1 MVKRTILLALALLS
15 LAGTAAAQSE
25 DEAAVFSGIFRG
37 KLPATY
43 PFKYNGTYFWS
54 RKAFQQ
60 GTVWYNGKQ
69 YEDISLNVDAYMN
82 ELQVRPLEGTTP
94 VVVYR
99 DQVAWFTM
107 RETLFVNLQY
117 LGWKEAPEGF
127 FEVLRNGRKPILRQV
142 RKNLRFDANGGGGW
156 RAIGEETDDFNP
168 SVPNYFQQEENF
180 YVLENGAVRKIRKRT
195 LKKML
200 KEPAGDPLLTVDAV
214 RWHAVSEAPV
224 YGAATQADLPGTGIG
239 LPESYFSEKQKD
251 TTVVQYVDAPAL
263 ATYRNKVYTIGDA
276 AVDKG
281 KAMKSVHGTVTEAET
296 GEPL

>member
-82 ELQVRPLEGTTP
+82 ELQVRPLEGATP

-99 DQVAWFTM
+99 DQVAWFTN
-107 RETLFVNLQY
+107 RVSPIVNQ
-117 LGWKEAPEGF
+117 
-127 FEVLRNGRKPILRQV
+127 
-142 RKNLRFDANGGGGW
+142 
-156 RAIGEETDDFNP
+156 
-168 SVPNYFQQEENF
+168 
-180 YVLENGAVRKIRKRT
+180 
-195 LKKML
+195 
-200 KEPAGDPLLTVDAV
+200 
-214 RWHAVSEAPV
+214 
-224 YGAATQADLPGTGIG
+224 ATW
-239 LPESYFSEKQKD
+239 S
-251 TTVVQYVDAPAL
+251 
-263 ATYRNKVYTIGDA
+263 R
-276 AVDKG
+276 
-281 KAMKSVHGTVTEAET
+281 
-296 GEPL
+296 

>member
-1 MVKRTILLALALLS
+1 MVKRTILIALALLS

-43 PFKYNGTYFWS
+43 PFKFNGTYFWS
-54 RKAFQQ
+54 HKAFQQ

-107 RETLFVNLQY
+107 GETLFVNLQY
-117 LGWKEAPEGF
+117 LGWKEAPDGF
-127 FEVLRNGRKPILRQV
+127 FEVLRNGRKPLLRQV

-156 RAIGEETDDFNP
+156 RAIGE
-168 SVPNYFQQEENF
+168 
-180 YVLENGAVRKIRKRT
+180 
-195 LKKML
+195 
-200 KEPAGDPLLTVDAV
+200 
-214 RWHAVSEAPV
+214 
-224 YGAATQADLPGTGIG
+224 
-239 LPESYFSEKQKD
+239 
-251 TTVVQYVDAPAL
+251 
-263 ATYRNKVYTIGDA
+263 
-276 AVDKG
+276 
-281 KAMKSVHGTVTEAET
+281 
-296 GEPL
+296 